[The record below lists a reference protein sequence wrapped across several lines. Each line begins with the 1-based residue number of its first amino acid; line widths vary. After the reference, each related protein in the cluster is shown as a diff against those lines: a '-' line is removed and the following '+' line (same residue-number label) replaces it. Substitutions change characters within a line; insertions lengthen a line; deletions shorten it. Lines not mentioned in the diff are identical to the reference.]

1 MYAKKH
7 RFIYYLGL
15 VIALKMVFRLTQDE
29 RDSLSNAFVTTAI
42 GSQIFK
48 QNKREESKQMET
60 KSRYEIIAELEEKK
74 ADLINQQSRVS
85 LKENSLKMDVERAE
99 DALKNFVDNKEIQL
113 LNLKDQLDSINKSL
127 DRFDSQKTK

>member
-1 MYAKKH
+1 
-7 RFIYYLGL
+7 
-15 VIALKMVFRLTQDE
+15 MVFRLTQDE